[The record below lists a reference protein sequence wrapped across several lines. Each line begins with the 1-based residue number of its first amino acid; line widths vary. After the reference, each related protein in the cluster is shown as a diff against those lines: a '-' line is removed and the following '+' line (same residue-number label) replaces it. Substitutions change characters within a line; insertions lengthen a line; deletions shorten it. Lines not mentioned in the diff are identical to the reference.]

1 MGPLGIP
8 ELILLFVIAL
18 LVFGPKKLPELGRTF
33 GKVMAEFRRAS
44 NELRSTFQTEMD
56 NIERETV
63 EVKEVTKE
71 ISADVNKQ
79 LSTNYDDSEDDYYSE
94 YDDTPYDA
102 GDSADDSST
111 SSSTSTAPK
120 TETASSTGKSN
131 GSTAAVT
138 NAAAVDTAKPAQSSA
153 GADPSE
159 VKAG

>member
-8 ELILLFVIAL
+8 ELIFLFVITL

-33 GKVMAEFRRAS
+33 GKGLAEFRRAS

-56 NIERETV
+56 SIERENA

-71 ISADVNKQ
+71 ISSEVNKQ

-102 GDSADDSST
+102 GDSVDSSST
-111 SSSTSTAPK
+111 SSSTSAAAK
-120 TETASSTGKSN
+120 TDTASGNSDSN
-131 GSTAAVT
+131 GSAATNATTAA
-138 NAAAVDTAKPAQSSA
+138 ADKAKPAQSTA
-153 GADPSE
+153 GADPPE